1 MREKVNLHRAV
12 SLSAICLITI
22 LVSGILCYLYDFYID
37 EWLCIFF
44 VDVILLMLL
53 IFELEHERKEKR
65 LSFNRRTTFSKVVFG
80 YLACGIIVV
89 FISFLPVYF
98 KPVIVFPLIMYAVGN
113 DMLALIT
120 GIYWDIIL
128 SMALGGDY
136 YELIGY
142 CLLTIIGAVISKEI
156 RNQRLKK
163 WIYLLLFSV
172 NFMIPGMFYY
182 WAYKEMKNT
191 LYFYG
196 ILNGVLT
203 VLAAYVCGT
212 YIRPEIEREVEN
224 RLVDI
229 LTEDFQQVKELKEY
243 SKKEYQHADKVSSI
257 CYRYAKHLGLDT
269 KLCAAAGF
277 YYRLGKWQGEPHVQK
292 GIERAEELY
301 FPENLIQIISEYY
314 GEEHTITTP
323 ESALVQ
329 IVDAVVM
336 KLEYIKEDVGDSQW
350 NNEIVIIQIINEY
363 SAAGLYDS
371 CGLSMNHFLKIR
383 EFLVKEE
390 MLQ

>member
-1 MREKVNLHRAV
+1 MKEKVNLHRAI

-22 LVSGILCYLYDFYID
+22 VVSGILCFLYEFYID

-44 VDVILLMLL
+44 INTIFLMLF
-53 IFELEHERKEKR
+53 IFELEYERKEKR
-65 LSFNRRTTFSKVVFG
+65 LSLNRRTTFSRVTLG
-80 YLACGIIVV
+80 HLACGILVV
-89 FISFLPVYF
+89 GISFLPVYF
-98 KPVIVFPLIMYAVGN
+98 KPVIILPLIMYAVGN
-113 DMLALIT
+113 DMLALTI

-128 SMALGGDY
+128 SLALGGDY

-156 RNQRLKK
+156 RNERLKK

-172 NFMIPGMFYY
+172 NFMVPGMFYY
-182 WAYKEMKNT
+182 WAYKEMDNS
-191 LYFYG
+191 LYLYGSFNG
-196 ILNGVLT
+196 ILTIFV
-203 VLAAYVCGT
+203 AFVCGK
-212 YIRPEIEREVEN
+212 YVRPEVEREVEN

-229 LTEDFQQVKELKEY
+229 LTEEFQQVKELKSY
-243 SKKEYQHADKVSSI
+243 SQKEYQHADKVSSI
-257 CYRYAKHLGLDT
+257 CFRYAKQLGLHAN
-269 KLCAAAGF
+269 LCAAAGF

-292 GIERAEELY
+292 GIERAEELC
-301 FPENLIQIISEYY
+301 FPEELVQILSEYY

-329 IVDAVVM
+329 IVDAVLM
-336 KLEYIKEDVGDSQW
+336 KMEYIKEDVGNSQW

-363 SAAGLYDS
+363 SSAGLYDS
-371 CGLSMNHFLKIR
+371 CGLSMNHFLKLR

-390 MLQ
+390 ML